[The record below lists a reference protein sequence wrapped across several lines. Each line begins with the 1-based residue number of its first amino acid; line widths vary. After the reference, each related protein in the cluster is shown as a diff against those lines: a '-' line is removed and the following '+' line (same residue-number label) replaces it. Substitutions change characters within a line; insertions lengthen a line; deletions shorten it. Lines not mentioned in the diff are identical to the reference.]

1 MEEIVFAVQPVIVG
15 LVGALLGAGYFAFLR
30 WQTRVGGLK
39 ASLLVGAICGVAGA
53 MLLTAPLGYC
63 MFEADKKNDDYIV
76 GWIMV
81 ALGLLLTLNIGS
93 TLLWRFFRG
102 QRLLP
107 RGDTTPGAFRGRN
120 GALYAAA
127 ALSPTILVLIYFV
140 YLPMVDTLR
149 LSTFLARFGAPRTR
163 FICVSNFSRM
173 LGDLDYHSNLFLSFA
188 LSFGIIIITMSLALL
203 IAAMLNQPIRGANI
217 YRTFLIWPYAISP
230 IVAGSIFG
238 LLLGTESGIVNRVLD
253 LTLGVKVPWLVTVP
267 AAQFSVVLA
276 SVWNVIGFNI
286 LFYTAGL
293 QTIPKDLLESASIDG
308 ANAWQ
313 RFARITFPLLS
324 PFTFFLIVTNTI
336 YAFFDTF
343 GLIFVLTRGG
353 PTEST
358 FTAMYRVY
366 VTGILASDIGKST
379 AQSLILFLIVVGI
392 TIFQFR
398 VGQRRVQYGNY

>member
-1 MEEIVFAVQPVIVG
+1 MEETAYIVSPIVVG
-15 LVGALLGAGYFAFLR
+15 LVGGLLGALYFAFLR
-30 WQTRVGGLK
+30 WQTQVGNVN
-39 ASLLVGAICGVAGA
+39 ASLLVGAVCGVAGA

-63 MFEADKKNDDYIV
+63 MFAADQKNDDLVV

-81 ALGLLLTLNIGS
+81 ALGLLLTLNLGS
-93 TLLWRFFRG
+93 MLLWRFFRG

-107 RGDTTPGAFRGRN
+107 RGDTTPGAFRGRF
-120 GALYAAA
+120 GGLYAAA
-127 ALSPTILVLIYFV
+127 VLSPTILVLVYFV
-140 YLPMVDTLR
+140 YLPMFDTLR

-173 LGDLDYHSNLFLSFA
+173 LSDLDYHSNLFLSFA

-203 IAAMLNQPIRGANI
+203 IAAMLNQPIKGANI
-217 YRTFLIWPYAISP
+217 YRTLLIWPYAISP

-253 LTLGVKVPWLVTVP
+253 LAFGVKVPWLVTVP
-267 AAQFSVVLA
+267 AAQISVVLA

>member
-1 MEEIVFAVQPVIVG
+1 MEEIAYIVHPIVVT
-15 LVGALLGAGYFAFLR
+15 LVGAGLGAGYFAFLR
-30 WQTRVGGLK
+30 WQTQVGGLNT
-39 ASLLVGAICGVAGA
+39 SLAVGALAGVLGA
-53 MLLTAPLGYC
+53 TMLTAPLGYC
-63 MFEADKKNDDYIV
+63 MFQADQSSDDVIV

-81 ALGLLLTLNIGS
+81 GIGLLLTLNIGS
-93 TLLWRFFRG
+93 VVLWRYFRG

-107 RGDTTPGAFRGRN
+107 RGDTTPGAFRGRF
-120 GALYAAA
+120 GFVYAMAV
-127 ALSPTILVLIYFV
+127 LSPTILVLIFFV
-140 YLPMVDTLR
+140 YLPMFDTLR

-173 LGDLDYHSNLFLSFA
+173 LGDLDYHGNLFLSFA
-188 LSFGIIIITMSLALL
+188 FSFGIIIIAMSLALL
-203 IAAMLNQPIRGANI
+203 IASMLNQPIVGANI
-217 YRTFLIWPYAISP
+217 YRTLLIWPYAISP

-253 LTLGVKVPWLVTVP
+253 LLFGVKVSWLVTVP
-267 AAQFSVVLA
+267 AAQISIVLA

-308 ANAWQ
+308 AGAWQ
-313 RFARITFPLLS
+313 RFTRITFPLLS

-343 GLIFVLTRGG
+343 GLIFVMTRGG

-366 VTGILASDIGKST
+366 VTGILTSDIGKST

>member
-1 MEEIVFAVQPVIVG
+1 MEETAYIVSPIVVG
-15 LVGALLGAGYFAFLR
+15 LVGGLLGALYFAFLR
-30 WQTRVGGLK
+30 WQTQVGNVN
-39 ASLLVGAICGVAGA
+39 ASLLVGAVCGVVGA

-63 MFEADKKNDDYIV
+63 MFAADQKNDDLVV

-81 ALGLLLTLNIGS
+81 ALGLLLTLNLGS
-93 TLLWRFFRG
+93 MLLWRFFRG

-107 RGDTTPGAFRGRN
+107 RGDTTPGAFRGRF
-120 GALYAAA
+120 GGLYAAA
-127 ALSPTILVLIYFV
+127 VLSPTILVLVYFV
-140 YLPMVDTLR
+140 YLPMFDTLR

-173 LGDLDYHSNLFLSFA
+173 LSDLDYHSNLFLSFA

-203 IAAMLNQPIRGANI
+203 IAAMLNQPIKGANI
-217 YRTFLIWPYAISP
+217 YRTLLIWPYAISP

-253 LTLGVKVPWLVTVP
+253 LAFGVKVPWLVTVP
-267 AAQFSVVLA
+267 AAQISVVLA

>member
-1 MEEIVFAVQPVIVG
+1 MDEIAYSVNPVVVGLVGG
-15 LVGALLGAGYFAFLR
+15 LVGALYFAFLR
-30 WQTRVGGLK
+30 WQTQVGSLN
-39 ASLLVGAICGVAGA
+39 ASLLVGAVCGVAGA

-63 MFEADKKNDDYIV
+63 MFGADQKNDDLIV

-81 ALGLLLTLNIGS
+81 ALGLLLTLNLGS
-93 TLLWRFFRG
+93 MLLWRFFRG

-107 RGDTTPGAFRGRN
+107 RGDTTPGAFRGRF

-127 ALSPTILVLIYFV
+127 VLSPTILVLVYFV
-140 YLPMVDTLR
+140 YLPMFDTLR

-173 LGDLDYHSNLFLSFA
+173 LSDLDYHSNLFLSFA

-203 IAAMLNQPIRGANI
+203 IAAMLNQPIKGANI

-253 LTLGVKVPWLVTVP
+253 LVFGVKVPWLVTIP
-267 AAQFSVVLA
+267 AAQISVVLA

-308 ANAWQ
+308 ASAWQ

>member
-1 MEEIVFAVQPVIVG
+1 MEEIVYTVQPAIVL

-30 WQTRVGGLK
+30 WQTQVGGWN
-39 ASLLVGAICGVAGA
+39 AALLVGAVCGLAGA

-63 MFEADKKNDDYIV
+63 MFEDGRKNDDYIV

-107 RGDTTPGAFRGRN
+107 RGDTTPGAFRGRY
-120 GALYAAA
+120 GVFYAAA

-149 LSTFLARFGAPRTR
+149 LSTYLARFGAPRTR
-163 FICVSNFSRM
+163 FVCVSNFSRM

>member
-1 MEEIVFAVQPVIVG
+1 MEEIVFAVQPVIVL

-30 WQTRVGGLK
+30 WQTQVGGRN
-39 ASLLVGAICGVAGA
+39 AALLVGAVCGVVGA

-81 ALGLLLTLNIGS
+81 TLGLLLTLNIGS

-107 RGDTTPGAFRGRN
+107 RGDTTPGAFRGRF

-163 FICVSNFSRM
+163 FVCVSNFSRM

-313 RFARITFPLLS
+313 RFVRITFPLLS

>member
-1 MEEIVFAVQPVIVG
+1 M
-15 LVGALLGAGYFAFLR
+15 
-30 WQTRVGGLK
+30 
-39 ASLLVGAICGVAGA
+39 
-53 MLLTAPLGYC
+53 
-63 MFEADKKNDDYIV
+63 
-76 GWIMV
+76 
-81 ALGLLLTLNIGS
+81 
-93 TLLWRFFRG
+93 LWRYFRG

-107 RGDTTPGAFRGRN
+107 RGDTTPGAFRGRF
-120 GALYAAA
+120 GLVYAIAV
-127 ALSPTILVLIYFV
+127 LSPTILVLIYFV
-140 YLPMVDTLR
+140 YLPMFDTLR
-149 LSTFLARFGAPRTR
+149 FSTFLARFGAPRTR

-188 LSFGIIIITMSLALL
+188 LSFGIIIIAMSLALL
-203 IAAMLNQPIRGANI
+203 IATMLNQPIRGANI
-217 YRTFLIWPYAISP
+217 YRTLLIWPYAISP

-253 LTLGVKVPWLVTVP
+253 LLFGVKVPWLLTIP
-267 AAQFSVVLA
+267 AAQISVVLA

-308 ANAWQ
+308 ASAWQ

>member
-1 MEEIVFAVQPVIVG
+1 MEEIAYIVHPIVVT
-15 LVGALLGAGYFAFLR
+15 LAGALLGALYFAFLR
-30 WQTRVGGLK
+30 WQTQIGNLR
-39 ASLLVGAICGVAGA
+39 ASLIVGAIAGA
-53 MLLTAPLGYC
+53 LGATMLTAPLGYC
-63 MFEADKKNDDYIV
+63 MFQGDQSSEDVIV

-81 ALGLLLTLNIGS
+81 LLGLLLTLNIGS
-93 TLLWRFFRG
+93 TALWRYFRG

-107 RGDTTPGAFRGRN
+107 RGDTTPGAFRGRF
-120 GALYAAA
+120 GLVYAMAV
-127 ALSPTILVLIYFV
+127 LSPTILVLIYFV
-140 YLPMVDTLR
+140 YLPMFDTLR
-149 LSTFLARFGAPRTR
+149 FSTFLARFGAPRTR

-173 LGDLDYHSNLFLSFA
+173 LSDLDYHSNLFLSFA
-188 LSFGIIIITMSLALL
+188 LSFGIIIIAMSLALL
-203 IAAMLNQPIRGANI
+203 IASMLNQPIRGANI
-217 YRTFLIWPYAISP
+217 YRTLLIWPYAISP

-238 LLLGTESGIVNRVLD
+238 LLLGTESGIVNRVFGL
-253 LTLGVKVPWLVTVP
+253 LFGVKVPWLVTVP
-267 AAQFSVVLA
+267 AAQVSVVLA

-308 ANAWQ
+308 ASAWQ